1 MDFLC
6 GHEPRQASAPS
17 CGCDQRVFVQE
28 QLFDG
33 RFAHFLFV
41 APDAAP
47 ERWGRQ
53 MRADVEGLIEQV
65 VTGLGYELVDIEFSP
80 KGRLLR
86 IFLDIER
93 GITVDDCATVSNQ
106 LQRVFE
112 VENVDYD
119 RLEISSPGLD
129 RVVKKAE
136 DFARFAGQDI
146 QIKLRIPQ
154 GGRRNFQGELLG
166 CKDGKVGL
174 RLEKEDVELEFNNI
188 EKARLVP
195 RFD

>member
-1 MDFLC
+1 MDLNALL
-6 GHEPRQASAPS
+6 ETT
-17 CGCDQRVFVQE
+17 
-28 QLFDG
+28 
-33 RFAHFLFV
+33 
-41 APDAAP
+41 
-47 ERWGRQ
+47 
-53 MRADVEGLIEQV
+53 V
-65 VTGLGYELVDIEFSP
+65 VGLGYELVDIEMSP
-80 KGRLLR
+80 RGRTIR
-86 IFLDIER
+86 IFIDLPGKENGVD
-93 GITVDDCATVSNQ
+93 VDDCALVSNQ
-106 LQRVFE
+106 LSRLLD

-154 GGRRNFQGELLG
+154 GGRRNFQGELIGLS
-166 CKDGKVGL
+166 DGKVSL
-174 RLEKEDVELEFNNI
+174 RLEKDAVELEFNNI